1 MRWSCAQAGT
11 ADASLHSVKMQTE
24 TQTCD
29 SNSWK
34 HVSETPF
41 TRVSAQ
47 TQMKW
52 NDTLFFCCFFF
63 FSLWGIFAVGLPEVR
78 GQGPGPPGAGG
89 RQGQLSSS
97 SSSSRRP
104 APLLLAAGPS
114 PSGEPLE
121 SWRCGVAG
129 PRGGPGAAGSPWW
142 GWGPCEEAGGLIK
155 RASLPRVHACLFTW
169 WNWRCRRSQRW
180 PWGTGS
186 RSGPWCLRDPGS
198 CWQNP
203 DGKQKQRTS
212 FYDWTQT
219 GTVGSNYLFQMQNNW
234 HAVWLG

>member
-11 ADASLHSVKMQTE
+11 ADGSLHSGKVQTK

-29 SNSWK
+29 SNHENTCQK
-34 HVSETPF
+34 HRSHVFPL
-41 TRVSAQ
+41 RLG
-47 TQMKW
+47 W
-52 NDTLFFCCFFF
+52 NGMTLFFLLFFF
-63 FSLWGIFAVGLPEVR
+63 LFSLWGIFAVGLPEVR

-89 RQGQLSSS
+89 VQGQLSS

-114 PSGEPLE
+114 PSGEPWE
-121 SWRCGVAG
+121 SWRCGAAG

-155 RASLPRVHACLFTW
+155 RASLPRVHARLFTW
-169 WNWRCRRSQRW
+169 WNWRCRRWQRW

-203 DGKQKQRTS
+203 EGKQKQRTS
-212 FYDWTQT
+212 VYDWTA
-219 GTVGSNYLFQMQNNW
+219 GTVGTNYLFQMQNNW